1 MRCSVE
7 LGLAWALAIGLVAG
21 CGGQASRP
29 AAPTETPDVSPTSQ
43 ITRPP
48 SPTSTSSVPPLEG
61 KVTLW
66 VDWDPE
72 RMQTLIEAINGFKT
86 RHPQVEFDISYYPT
100 DQLKPA
106 FEAAAAAH
114 QGPSVIF
121 GPSTWG
127 RAFADQGWTRDL
139 TPLLLP
145 AQQSSIQPVVWGQ
158 VADSTRVLGLP
169 LTLEGYVLY
178 RNKSLAPDP
187 AASVADLVETA
198 LALRT
203 EKGFGAS
210 LDFGFIYSAPQ
221 LQTCGADLNTQ
232 TVLPFNESQGECWL
246 GLMQRLGQ
254 AGKPVFNSDQ
264 DRAQFLAGK
273 SAWLIDST
281 LQLDQLAQTLG
292 VGDLAIDPWPVDG
305 SSGRRLNGYVWS
317 ENAYLTASN
326 SNADMEASWA
336 FLAYLLAPETQA
348 AMDDVEGA
356 RRVPSVVGVGLADPL
371 LSEARAVLETS
382 LPRPFPGDL
391 NRLSGPLNTALRLV
405 VGQAGDIRLATM
417 LTLQEIEKA
426 SLATATPTT
435 TSTPAPTATRTSI
448 PSPTSTSPPL
458 SPSLT
463 ASPSATAS
471 GP

>member
-1 MRCSVE
+1 MRCSLK
-7 LGLAWALAIGLVAG
+7 LGLVWALAIGWVAG
-21 CGGQASRP
+21 CGGQTGLPATQTNTPQAS
-29 AAPTETPDVSPTSQ
+29 ATPQ
-43 ITRPP
+43 ATRPP
-48 SPTSTSSVPPLEG
+48 SPTSTSSVPPLQG
-61 KVTLW
+61 QVTLW
-66 VDWDPE
+66 VDWGPE
-72 RMQTLIEAINGFKT
+72 RMQALIDAIDGFRT
-86 RHPQVEFDISYYPT
+86 RHPQVEFDVSYYPT
-100 DQLKPA
+100 DQLRPA

-114 QGPSVIF
+114 QGPSVLF

-127 RAFADQGWTRDL
+127 RALADQGWTRDL
-139 TPLLLP
+139 SPLLLP
-145 AQQSSIQPVVWGQ
+145 SQQDSIQPVVWGPA
-158 VADSTRVLGLP
+158 VDNTRVLGLP

-178 RNKSLAPDP
+178 RNTNLAPDP
-187 AASVADLVETA
+187 ATSVADLIQTA
-198 LALRT
+198 RALKA

-210 LDFGFIYSAPQ
+210 LDFGFMYSVPQ
-221 LQTCGADLNTQ
+221 LQTCGAALNTQ
-232 TVLPFNESQGECWL
+232 AVLPFDEAQGECWL

-264 DRAQFLAGK
+264 DRAQFLAGQ

-292 VGDLAIDPWPVDG
+292 PGALSIDPWPVDE

-317 ENAYLTASN
+317 EDAYLTTSS
-326 SNADMEASWA
+326 SNADLEASWA

-348 AMDDVEGA
+348 AMDEVEGA
-356 RRVPSVVGVGLADPL
+356 RRIPSVVGVGLADPL
-371 LSEARAVLETS
+371 LSQARAVLETG

-391 NRLSGPLNTALRLV
+391 NRLSGPLDTALRLV

-426 SLATATPTT
+426 NLATAIP
-435 TSTPAPTATRTSI
+435 TSTLPPAPTATRTLVPSATSTSLP
-448 PSPTSTSPPL
+448 PSPTS
-458 SPSLT
+458 T

>member
-1 MRCSVE
+1 
-7 LGLAWALAIGLVAG
+7 
-21 CGGQASRP
+21 
-29 AAPTETPDVSPTSQ
+29 
-43 ITRPP
+43 
-48 SPTSTSSVPPLEG
+48 
-61 KVTLW
+61 
-66 VDWDPE
+66 
-72 RMQTLIEAINGFKT
+72 MQTLIDAIHGFKA

-114 QGPSVIF
+114 QGPSVLF

-139 TPLLLP
+139 APLLLP
-145 AQQSSIQPVVWGQ
+145 GQQSSIQPVVWGQ

-178 RNKSLAPDP
+178 RNTNLAPDP
-187 AASVADLVETA
+187 AASVADLVQTA
-198 LALRT
+198 QALKT
-203 EKGFGAS
+203 EKGIGAS
-210 LDFGFIYSAPQ
+210 LDFGFIFSAPQ
-221 LQTCGADLNTQ
+221 LQTCGAALNTQ
-232 TVLPFNESQGECWL
+232 AVLPFDETQGECWL

-254 AGKPVFNSDQ
+254 AGKPVFNNDQ

-281 LQLDQLAQTLG
+281 LQVDQLAQTLG
-292 VGDLAIDPWPVDG
+292 TNTLAIDPWPVDEANG
-305 SSGRRLNGYVWS
+305 GRLNGYVWS
-317 ENAYLTASN
+317 ENAYLTTSS
-326 SNADMEASWA
+326 SNADLEASWA
-336 FLAYLLAPETQA
+336 FLAYLLAPEIQA

-356 RRVPSVVGVGLADPL
+356 RRIPSVVGVGLADPL
-371 LSEARAVLETS
+371 LSQARAVLETS

-391 NRLSGPLNTALRLV
+391 NRLSGPLDTALRLV

-426 SLATATPTT
+426 NLATATPS
-435 TSTPAPTATRTSI
+435 STPTPEPTATRTLVPSATSTMQP
-448 PSPTSTSPPL
+448 PSPT
-458 SPSLT
+458 LT
-463 ASPSATAS
+463 APPSATAS

>member
-1 MRCSVE
+1 
-7 LGLAWALAIGLVAG
+7 
-21 CGGQASRP
+21 
-29 AAPTETPDVSPTSQ
+29 
-43 ITRPP
+43 
-48 SPTSTSSVPPLEG
+48 
-61 KVTLW
+61 
-66 VDWDPE
+66 
-72 RMQTLIEAINGFKT
+72 
-86 RHPQVEFDISYYPT
+86 
-100 DQLKPA
+100 
-106 FEAAAAAH
+106 
-114 QGPSVIF
+114 
-121 GPSTWG
+121 
-127 RAFADQGWTRDL
+127 
-139 TPLLLP
+139 LLLP

-158 VADSTRVLGLP
+158 VADSTRVIGLP

-178 RNKSLAPDP
+178 RNKSLAADP
-187 AASVADLVETA
+187 AASVADLVQTA
-198 LALRT
+198 QALRT

-210 LDFGFIYSAPQ
+210 LDFGFITSAPQ
-221 LQTCGADLNTQ
+221 LQTCGAELNTQ
-232 TVLPFNESQGECWL
+232 AVLPFDEAQGECWL

-281 LQLDQLAQTLG
+281 LQLDQLAQALG

-317 ENAYLTASN
+317 ENAYLTASS
-326 SNADMEASWA
+326 SNADTEASWA

-371 LSEARAVLETS
+371 LSQARAVLETS

-435 TSTPAPTATRTSI
+435 TSTPSPTATRTSV
-448 PSPTSTSPPL
+448 PSATSTSTSTSPPL
-458 SPSLT
+458 SPTLT
-463 ASPSATAS
+463 ASPSVTAS